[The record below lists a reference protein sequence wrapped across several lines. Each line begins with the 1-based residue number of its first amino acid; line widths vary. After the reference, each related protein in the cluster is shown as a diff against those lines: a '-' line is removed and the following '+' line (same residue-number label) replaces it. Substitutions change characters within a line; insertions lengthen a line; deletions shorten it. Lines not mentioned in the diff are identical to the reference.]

1 MAMAALTAGLI
12 SKLRFSKD
20 GSTCSTCSFHISYFV
35 SSYSFMFF
43 PTLRYLARVCT
54 HQWPLCLHTL
64 VHEAV
69 VRVQTGSSLLVVQQL
84 TKYRIQNTLFIPL
97 QAIRKIMKETN
108 MLSQTVWQACR
119 HTSSGT
125 VWNSK
130 DSATDLL
137 CYANSTQHQQT
148 TDLQAGWPE
157 DKRSMK
163 IVPRK
168 NNSSNALQLIVP
180 MHLCKLESTSILV
193 DCINIIG
200 SIPVWSEQLHTECI
214 APSPPPPKCF

>member
-84 TKYRIQNTLFIPL
+84 TKYRILYLSHYRQLEKLWKKPICYE
-97 QAIRKIMKETN
+97 RKKIEDLNPNETFSTT
-108 MLSQTVWQACR
+108 MVTASQTVWQACR

-137 CYANSTQHQQT
+137 CYANSTRHQQT
-148 TDLQAGWPE
+148 TDLQAG
-157 DKRSMK
+157 
-163 IVPRK
+163 
-168 NNSSNALQLIVP
+168 
-180 MHLCKLESTSILV
+180 
-193 DCINIIG
+193 
-200 SIPVWSEQLHTECI
+200 
-214 APSPPPPKCF
+214 